1 MSDTASVLSFFKCRN
16 WDYRLL
22 QKEEY
27 DARDQAAIPLATLS
41 TERVTY
47 LYELMDA
54 AYDAEE
60 IGWHSY
66 LSGHVPIIDVNT
78 RRDKDWKKERPGRL
92 GPSAAPDTRIVR

>member
-1 MSDTASVLSFFKCRN
+1 M
-16 WDYRLL
+16 
-22 QKEEY
+22 
-27 DARDQAAIPLATLS
+27 ATLS

-47 LYELMDA
+47 RYELMDA

-78 RRDKDWKKERPGRL
+78 HWPSPLLCNCVQSALIPLCVDLLLNLCIRNRSTFFLDLPHVL
-92 GPSAAPDTRIVR
+92 GAPAQL

>member
-1 MSDTASVLSFFKCRN
+1 MLTAASLHDS
-16 WDYRLL
+16 
-22 QKEEY
+22 
-27 DARDQAAIPLATLS
+27 QAAIPLATLS

-78 RRDKDWKKERPGRL
+78 RRDKDWKTERAREARA
-92 GPSAAPDTRIVR
+92 SVAPDTAIPKRCATTNAPPSSG